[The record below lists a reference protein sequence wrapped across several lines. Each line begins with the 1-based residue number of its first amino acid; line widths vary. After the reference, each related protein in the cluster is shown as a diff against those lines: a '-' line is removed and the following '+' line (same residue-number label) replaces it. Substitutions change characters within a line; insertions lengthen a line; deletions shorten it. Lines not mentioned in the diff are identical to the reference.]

1 MLEQKIE
8 DLTRAVETLTATLA
22 AMSLAPAAAATAPVA
37 KVAPAQEQP
46 ATTDETPAPSG
57 PSEQDLK
64 DLTLSKS
71 RDGHKDAIRDK
82 LTSFGAK
89 KLGDLKS
96 VQAAEFY
103 DWLKTLGSN

>member
-8 DLTRAVETLTATLA
+8 DLTRAVEALTAAIA
-22 AMSLAPAAAATAPVA
+22 AMSLAPAS
-37 KVAPAQEQP
+37 
-46 ATTDETPAPSG
+46 TPAPNPIAVEEPAAPVDEAAAPSAA
-57 PSEQDLK
+57 SEQDLK
-64 DLTLSKS
+64 DLTLAKS

-82 LTSFGAK
+82 LNSFGAK

-96 VQAAEFY
+96 AQAAEFY

>member
-8 DLTRAVETLTATLA
+8 DLTRAVEALTAAIA
-22 AMSLAPAAAATAPVA
+22 AMSFAPADAT
-37 KVAPAQEQP
+37 
-46 ATTDETPAPSG
+46 TPAPKPIAVEEPAAPVDEAAAPSA

-64 DLTLSKS
+64 DLTLAKS

-82 LTSFGAK
+82 LNSFGAK

-96 VQAAEFY
+96 AQAAEFY

>member
-8 DLTRAVETLTATLA
+8 DLTRAVEALTAAIA
-22 AMSLAPAAAATAPVA
+22 AMSLAPAS
-37 KVAPAQEQP
+37 
-46 ATTDETPAPSG
+46 TPAPKPIAVEEPAAPADEAAAPSA

-64 DLTLSKS
+64 DLTLAKS

-82 LTSFGAK
+82 LNSFGAK

-96 VQAAEFY
+96 AQAAAFY

>member
-8 DLTRAVETLTATLA
+8 DLTRAVEALTAAIA
-22 AMSLAPAAAATAPVA
+22 AMSLAPAAA
-37 KVAPAQEQP
+37 
-46 ATTDETPAPSG
+46 TPAPKPIAVEEPAAPSDEAAAPSA

-64 DLTLSKS
+64 DLTLAKS

-82 LTSFGAK
+82 LNSFGAK

-96 VQAAEFY
+96 AQAAEFY

>member
-8 DLTRAVETLTATLA
+8 DLTRAVEALTAAIA
-22 AMSLAPAAAATAPVA
+22 AMSLAPAEATAPVPIA
-37 KVAPAQEQP
+37 VEEQHAPAHE
-46 ATTDETPAPSG
+46 ASAPSA

-64 DLTLSKS
+64 DLTLAKS

-82 LTSFGAK
+82 LNSFGAK

-96 VQAAEFY
+96 AQAAEFY

>member
-8 DLTRAVETLTATLA
+8 DLTRAVEALTAAIA
-22 AMSLAPAAAATAPVA
+22 AMSLAPAAEASAPKPIAVEEQQ
-37 KVAPAQEQP
+37 APAHE
-46 ATTDETPAPSG
+46 AAAPSA

-64 DLTLSKS
+64 DLTLAKS

-82 LTSFGAK
+82 LNSFGAK
-89 KLGDLKS
+89 KLSDLKS
-96 VQAAEFY
+96 AQAAEFY